1 MSSKFRKII
10 KFLPQFFTILGAVS
24 VAFAM
29 LLSMVNIP
37 AQAEANPQKCP
48 ETGLNVKVEAKENQ
62 ETYNFNTY
70 GWVRITADNDQA
82 FWGAY
87 TPYKVINACIK
98 AGAGGIY
105 YVDDPNG
112 TDKLSKYDISH
123 VVVYFE
129 LAGDPTEEPTVEPT
143 EEPTVEPTVEPTEEP
158 TIEPT
163 EEPTVEPTV
172 EPTEEPTV
180 EPTVEPTEEP
190 TVEPTEEP
198 TVEPTEEPT
207 VEPTEEPTVEPTVEP
222 TETITPVPGD
232 PTPDPSETVTPDP
245 SVTVTPDPGSPTPDP
260 SETVTPDPSETVT
273 PDPGNP
279 TPTEDP
285 DQTTNPTS
293 VPTMSQPVP
302 SNDPTILIPVTG
314 MEIGNHSPIDKVQ
327 SVMFNMGLGFL
338 GLGLVLQSLR
348 KKLNF

>member
-180 EPTVEPTEEP
+180 EPT
-190 TVEPTEEP
+190 
-198 TVEPTEEPT
+198 EEPT

>member
-10 KFLPQFFTILGAVS
+10 KFIPQFFTILGAVS

-180 EPTVEPTEEP
+180 EPT
-190 TVEPTEEP
+190 
-198 TVEPTEEPT
+198 EEPT

>member
-143 EEPTVEPTVEPTEEP
+143 EEPTVEPTVEPTE
-158 TIEPT
+158 
-163 EEPTVEPTV
+163 
-172 EPTEEPTV
+172 
-180 EPTVEPTEEP
+180 
-190 TVEPTEEP
+190 
-198 TVEPTEEPT
+198 
-207 VEPTEEPTVEPTVEP
+207 
-222 TETITPVPGD
+222 TITPVPGD

>member
-1 MSSKFRKII
+1 MSSKFRKIL

-24 VAFAM
+24 VAFTM

-163 EEPTVEPTV
+163 EEPTV
-172 EPTEEPTV
+172 
-180 EPTVEPTEEP
+180 EP